1 LIGVLDPQL
10 EDIINTLVTS
20 GPAVDDINS
29 VANNAAVGI
38 GIPRYTIDEHHNRS
52 SIRDHLLYVKER
64 HGKLHFALDTL
75 ATKVLLCENEL
86 EGSPTAYGV
95 EIAPGA
101 ALAVASNF
109 NGKHHLRTRT
119 ITVRH
124 EVIISAGVFQS
135 PQLVCV

>member
-1 LIGVLDPQL
+1 MNLELIGVLDPQL
-10 EDIINTLVTS
+10 QDIINTLVTS
-20 GPAVDDINS
+20 RPAVDDLNS
-29 VANNAAVGI
+29 VANNAAVGVA
-38 GIPRYTIDEHHNRS
+38 IPSYTINKHHNRL
-52 SIRDHLLYVKER
+52 SIRDHLLRVKER

-109 NGKHHLRTRT
+109 NGKHHLRTKT
-119 ITVRH
+119 IAVWH
-124 EVIISAGVFQS
+124 KVIISAGVFQS
-135 PQLVCV
+135 PQ